1 MLWSGFISVIHFLV
15 LATILPIVI
24 TWLITIGLMAFF
36 NIQFNVFN
44 IIISTFIFG
53 LGVDYS
59 IFITNGLITNNK
71 QEHAV
76 LPTYKTSVIL
86 SVITTLL
93 GVGILFLAKHPAL
106 QSLALVSVIGISTAL
121 LVSFTLQPL
130 VYNVLCKSKK

>member
-1 MLWSGFISVIHFLV
+1 
-15 LATILPIVI
+15 
-24 TWLITIGLMAFF
+24 MAFF